1 MSIKTELRDVAERA
15 GWTFAETFLGVWVVL
30 DVSTVGAAAA
40 AGLAAAIVPVK
51 EYVKRKRAE
60 RA

>member
-1 MSIKTELRDVAERA
+1 MSIKTDLTDLAERV
-15 GWTFAETFLGVWVVL
+15 GWTFAETFLAVYVIT
-30 DVSTVGAAAA
+30 DVSTIRMAAV

-51 EYVKRKRAE
+51 EFVKRKRAE